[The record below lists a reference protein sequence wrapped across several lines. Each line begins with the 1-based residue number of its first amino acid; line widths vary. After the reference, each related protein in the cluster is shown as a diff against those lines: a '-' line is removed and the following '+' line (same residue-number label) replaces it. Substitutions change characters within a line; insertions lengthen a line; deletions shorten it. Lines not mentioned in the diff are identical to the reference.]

1 MPATWNSG
9 TGSGICAETP
19 VAPALYQTKPSNA
32 RIMRTLII
40 SLAAKSETV
49 HTVTTFRAGSNTLG
63 LLNTSLSK
71 LGKTMPALVIDR
83 YENFHLTDV
92 DMLLIAYTDTD
103 TDQKKTNSP
112 IPIRRKRNSP
122 IPIWKIIRYR
132 YWYYHFLSKLPSMRT
147 KNSRLWLKT

>member
-1 MPATWNSG
+1 MGIKKLTPKPPVTVEMPVGCRPLEILALALESVLKPQ
-9 TGSGICAETP
+9 SP
-19 VAPALYQTKPSNA
+19 RALYQTKPSNA
-32 RIMRTLII
+32 GIMRTLII

-112 IPIRRKRNSP
+112 IPIRRKRILP
-122 IPIWKIIRYR
+122 IPMPILI
-132 YWYYHFLSKLPSMRT
+132 
-147 KNSRLWLKT
+147 